1 MSHWPVIRWFGIME
15 ECLVIEVEEGEIFDE
30 ATPEDIE
37 AIIGSDFADSE
48 KSPTWSTTAPVWSP
62 SRRPVLTEGAGP
74 GPELKGLPY
83 PGLTRG

>member
-1 MSHWPVIRWFGIME
+1 MK
-15 ECLVIEVEEGEIFDE
+15 ECQVIEEEEGEIFDE

-48 KSPTWSTTAPVWSP
+48 KSPTWSTTAPMWSP
-62 SRRPVLTEGAGP
+62 SRRPSPDRWSWTRA

-83 PGLTRG
+83 SGLTRGRK